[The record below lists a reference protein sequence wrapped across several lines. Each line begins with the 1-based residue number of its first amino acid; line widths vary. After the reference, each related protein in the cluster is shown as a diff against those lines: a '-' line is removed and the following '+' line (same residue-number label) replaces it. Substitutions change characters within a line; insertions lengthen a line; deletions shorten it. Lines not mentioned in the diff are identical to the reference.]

1 MPLQLKAM
9 TNFPLSPIHFARSL
23 WRHRQLIVDLAKRD
37 AFGKYKGSKLGVLW
51 SLLAPVFMLTIYTF
65 VFSEIFQA
73 RWTAGSTSK
82 TEFAIVLFAGLI
94 MFNLFAENV
103 TRAPLLIVN
112 NANFVKKIVFPLEI
126 LACVNLVSSMF
137 HMAVSLFVL
146 LVFQL
151 AMTGH
156 APWTILFLP
165 LVIMPLALFCLGV
178 AWFLS
183 AIGVFLRDVGQT
195 IGIFVTGLMF
205 LSPIFFPLSA
215 IPLRW
220 QALAK
225 LNPLVFPIE
234 QARNIQVWG
243 ISPNWGEWLMYTFA
257 STLIAYLGFAF
268 FQKTRRGFADVL

>member
-1 MPLQLKAM
+1 M
-9 TNFPLSPIHFARSL
+9 TNFPLSPRHLVRSL
-23 WRHRQLIVDLAKRD
+23 WQHQQLIVDLAKRD

-51 SLLAPVFMLTIYTF
+51 SLLAPIFMLTIYTF

-73 RWTAGSTSK
+73 RWTTGSSSK
-82 TEFAIVLFAGLI
+82 TEFAIVLFTGLI
-94 MFNLFAENV
+94 MFNFFAENV
-103 TRAPLLIVN
+103 TRAPHLIVGN
-112 NANFVKKIVFPLEI
+112 VNFVKKIVFPLEI
-126 LACVNLVSSMF
+126 LACVNLVSAMF
-137 HMAVSLFVL
+137 HLTVSLVVL
-146 LVFQL
+146 LVFQVAIYGRVPL
-151 AMTGH
+151 T
-156 APWTILFLP
+156 FLLMP
-165 LVIMPLALFCLGV
+165 LMIMPLALFCLGI

-215 IPLRW
+215 IPLHW
-220 QALAK
+220 HALAK

-243 ISPNWGEWLMYTFA
+243 NYPNWDEWLIYTLA
-257 STLIAYLGFAF
+257 STVIAYLGFAF